1 MKKRRT
7 SAKSRKR
14 QSSGRREVEIR
25 ETTRITTEPKLEIR
39 KPATL
44 SQALTEPA
52 VAVVKP
58 ETKARVVRRVTRR
71 VA

>member
-7 SAKSRKR
+7 TKKARRK
-14 QSSGRREVEIR
+14 QPSGRREVEIQ

-52 VAVVKP
+52 VAVIKP
-58 ETKARVVRRVTRR
+58 ETRARVIRRVTRR

>member
-7 SAKSRKR
+7 TKMARR
-14 QSSGRREVEIR
+14 TQPSGRRKVEIQ

-52 VAVVKP
+52 VAVIKP
-58 ETKARVVRRVTRR
+58 ETRARVIRRVTRR